1 MSALLS
7 DHTSSLQ
14 DGLTAISSARRALF
28 REKLQITRKSVLVV
42 VSPPLFLSTLL
53 PFAQKTKRSCDSS
66 GHEKKP
72 VAHPSPLALPLSL
85 DVDHARRRR
94 VPRCCRLWRLGAVLL
109 VAAIRLA
116 RAQTASSR
124 VPSGWPAAAADSSAA
139 RACASSHIVKPG
151 LVL

>member
-1 MSALLS
+1 MRCVRVEHDKKEKKKQIFACFPPINLPRSR
-7 DHTSSLQ
+7 
-14 DGLTAISSARRALF
+14 IS
-28 REKLQITRKSVLVV
+28 ISVLVV

-72 VAHPSPLALPLSL
+72 VAHPFPLALPLSL

-94 VPRCCRLWRLGAVLL
+94 VPRCCRLRRLGAVLL

-139 RACASSHIVKPG
+139 RACASSHIGKPG